1 MAKQRDIRK
10 TAPPIR
16 PLVQKDKCEESQ
28 INHTRNEYLRGEKMN
43 KEELAGLKRS
53 IKSWIDDYN
62 KTEEHDND
70 FTIAMKDDAY
80 NLLVDCL
87 KALK

>member
-1 MAKQRDIRK
+1 
-10 TAPPIR
+10 
-16 PLVQKDKCEESQ
+16 
-28 INHTRNEYLRGEKMN
+28 MN